1 MLFDLRARGRR
12 RTVQI
17 VYLGLAGLMALGLI
31 GFGIGGGFGGGGI
44 FEGLT
49 KNEGSKSATFA
60 AQVEKAQKRVDKH
73 PKEAAAWAA
82 LTEAQLHEAGGS
94 GDYNSTTGR
103 YTSSGIKQLR
113 LAAGSWAEYL
123 KLNPSSPSPKL
134 ALEMTSVFSAEA
146 LNEPA
151 SAVQALEIVIPTK
164 PPSAALYS
172 ALAQYAYLAHN
183 IRQGDLASKKAVS
196 LAPKS
201 RRPLMELEFE
211 KAKKVG
217 EEKSG
222 SSATAAGGAAAAGGS
237 TATVTT
243 TSSAA
248 STSSAAGKKK

>member
-17 VYLGLAGLMALGLI
+17 VYLGLAGLMALGLV

-44 FEGLT
+44 FESLT

-73 PKEAAAWAA
+73 PKEADAWAA

-94 GDYNSTTGR
+94 EDYNSTTGR
-103 YTSSGIKQLR
+103 YTSNGMKELHQ
-113 LAAGSWAEYL
+113 AASSWAEYL
-123 KLNPSSPSPKL
+123 KLNPSNPSPKL
-134 ALEMTSVFSAEA
+134 ALQMTSVFSSEA

-151 SAVQALEIVIPTK
+151 NAVQALEIVIPTK

-183 IRQGDLASKKAVS
+183 IRQGDLASEKALS

-211 KAKKVG
+211 KAKKAATQ
-217 EEKSG
+217 KSG
-222 SSATAAGGAAAAGGS
+222 SAAASGTSAATGASS

-243 TSSAA
+243 TSATA
-248 STSSAAGKKK
+248 SKKK

>member
-12 RTVQI
+12 RTVQV

-31 GFGIGGGFGGGGI
+31 GFGIGGGFGGGGF

-60 AQVEKAQKRVDKH
+60 AQVEKAQKQVDKH

-94 GDYNSTTGR
+94 GNYNSVTGR
-103 YTSSGIKQLR
+103 YTSNGIKQLR
-113 LAAGSWAEYL
+113 EAGNSWNEYL
-123 KLNPSSPSPKL
+123 KLNPDKPSTKL
-134 ALEMTSVFSAEA
+134 ALEMTTVFSAEA

-151 SAVQALEIVIPTK
+151 NEVQALQIVIPTK

-183 IRQGDLASKKAVS
+183 NRQADLATRKALS

-211 KAKKVG
+211 KMKKAA
-217 EEKSG
+217 EKS
-222 SSATAAGGAAAAGGS
+222 SSEAAGSAAAGGSAATGGSS

-243 TSSAA
+243 TSSTA
-248 STSSAAGKKK
+248 SKKK